1 MSALKAD
8 IDHLLDQATVKLT
21 GASASGIKAELFDVL
36 HEFFGFTSAWQE
48 TIALSVPAAIT
59 EVSLVPSDGGKI
71 IRLDYVVDQNN
82 LPQAAVLKGFS
93 SVVLRVPY
101 NTLTAL
107 QAQVVKTVIFPVD
120 RHEIPDMPEWLLQ
133 VYPGVILDGVLGKM
147 MAQQA
152 KSYTNLALSKY
163 HAARFRDGLAT
174 VATQVMYRNTSGAQA
189 WRYPDTFRQSSQR
202 ASVSTIFPRF

>member
-8 IDHLLDQATVKLT
+8 LDHLLDQATVKLT

-48 TIALSVPAAIT
+48 TISLTVPASIT
-59 EVSLVPSDGGKI
+59 EVSVVPADGGKI

-82 LPQAAVLKGFS
+82 LPQPAILKGFDT
-93 SVVLRVPY
+93 VVLRVPY
-101 NTLTAL
+101 NVQTSL
-107 QAQVVKTVIFPVD
+107 QAQVVKTVIFPVNS
-120 RHEIPDMPEWLLQ
+120 HEIPDMPEWLLQ

-147 MAQQA
+147 MGQQT
-152 KSYTNLALSKY
+152 KTYTNLPLSKY
-163 HAARFRDGLAT
+163 HLQRFRDGLAT
-174 VATQVMYRNTSGAQA
+174 VSTQVMYRNTSGAQA